1 MLRGRGKRSMYII
14 ASLIIP
20 SVTSLNL
27 NNLFFLKARDFQVN
41 LMSLYANAVVL
52 ATYSHFT
59 LIETTWNEF
68 RSGLIKKIFNPP
80 SLRLF
85 NTHKPH
91 TQSAWFVPFI
101 SIVWGEGA
109 NSEWVFYILIL
120 LIVLKKTF
128 VYVLFFSFEHN
139 QNFFGGG

>member
-68 RSGLIKKIFNPP
+68 RSGLIKKFLTP
-80 SLRLF
+80 RLLGYSIPTSPIH
-85 NTHKPH
+85 NQHGL
-91 TQSAWFVPFI
+91 PFI

>member
-1 MLRGRGKRSMYII
+1 MRGRQSIYYYMNFSTCNIGGGDGEKEVCMYII

-59 LIETTWNEF
+59 LIETT
-68 RSGLIKKIFNPP
+68 
-80 SLRLF
+80 
-85 NTHKPH
+85 
-91 TQSAWFVPFI
+91 
-101 SIVWGEGA
+101 
-109 NSEWVFYILIL
+109 
-120 LIVLKKTF
+120 
-128 VYVLFFSFEHN
+128 
-139 QNFFGGG
+139 